1 MGTRAT
7 TPTTTFQS
15 GKGWY
20 QGLQKFVYTQTVVP
34 VTGAQFAS
42 LGFQLPA
49 KSRVVSVHCRNGSGG
64 VTISG
69 GIATA
74 ATGPGTA
81 VNAIGLMMFPVSA
94 ATVTTPLTAP
104 VANTATQSAPSG
116 TNGTFLAIIP
126 GTGTTESNGI
136 YRGLPFGQSY
146 STASGANCWNT
157 NQVAAHLAFVPCH
170 TSSQRFAMN
179 NTATDTNT
187 WNSFGTATASAGT
200 STVSCGS
207 MDVVLYVETFED
219 YPSMP

>member
-1 MGTRAT
+1 MAALQT

-15 GKGWY
+15 AAGWY
-20 QGLQKFVYTQTVVP
+20 QGRKQWVMRQNVVP

-42 LGFQLPA
+42 LGGTLPA
-49 KSRVVSVHCRNGSGG
+49 KSRVIAVHCRNGSTG

-69 GIATA
+69 GIGTA

-94 ATVTTPLTAP
+94 ATQTAPLTAP
-104 VANTATQSAPSG
+104 VVNTATQSAPIG
-116 TNGTFLAIIP
+116 TNGAFLAIIP

-157 NQVAAHLAFVPCH
+157 NGAAAHLAFVPCH

-179 NTATDTNT
+179 SAATDTNL
-187 WNSFGTATASAGT
+187 WNSFGTATASSGT

-207 MDVVLYVETFED
+207 MDAVLYIEEIAD
-219 YPSMP
+219 YPSF